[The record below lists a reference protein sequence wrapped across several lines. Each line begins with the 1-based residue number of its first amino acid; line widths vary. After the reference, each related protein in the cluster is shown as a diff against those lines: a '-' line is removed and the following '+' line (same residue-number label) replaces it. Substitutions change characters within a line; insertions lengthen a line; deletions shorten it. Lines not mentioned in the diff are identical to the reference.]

1 MGERPQSADAHV
13 GEESQTM
20 TAEQWLSR
28 YLDKKREAFEV
39 QLKIKELRA
48 SQILPAPVNAGMPVI
63 AVADIQSAFL
73 SGYAAKLMELEEKYT
88 ALWKEAKD
96 IRSEIAVTIRE
107 LLPLRKQQELFI
119 NRYIMDL
126 GATDNAELL
135 HISRTHF
142 YRLWKAGLSRFEKLC
157 PDLWKM
163 WKT

>member
-1 MGERPQSADAHV
+1 
-13 GEESQTM
+13 M

-48 SQILPAPVNAGMPVI
+48 SQILPAPVNDGMPHGS
-63 AVADIQSAFL
+63 DRSDL
-73 SGYAAKLMELEEKYT
+73 SGYAARLMELEERYT

-96 IRSEIAVTIRE
+96 IRSEIAVAIRE
-107 LLPLRKQQELFI
+107 LLPTRTQQELFV

-126 GATDNAELL
+126 GATENAELL

>member
-1 MGERPQSADAHV
+1 MGERPQSAAAHV
-13 GEESQTM
+13 GEESQAM

-48 SQILPAPVNAGMPVI
+48 SQILPAPVNDGMPHGS
-63 AVADIQSAFL
+63 DQSDL

-96 IRSEIAVTIRE
+96 LRSEIAVTIRE

-126 GATDNAELL
+126 GATENAELL

-157 PDLWKM
+157 PDLWKI

>member
-1 MGERPQSADAHV
+1 
-13 GEESQTM
+13 M

-48 SQILPAPVNAGMPVI
+48 SQILPAPVNDGMPHGS
-63 AVADIQSAFL
+63 DQSDL